1 MAYKKGKIAK
11 NQHRKNSVAG
21 HSYPEISGAAIH
33 GVSNLVIGETD
44 ACHRA
49 RMRRLACKP
58 GEKSGLTSRVKTK
71 WSWDSTTMTSLL
83 EKKRIPEGGLAR
95 NHGQAEVAQ
104 NGCHRLPVRCRLS
117 AIISRSILKEIE
129 HMAKATP
136 SRTKRSKPEVE
147 KEFNKIVDEVSEQKE
162 SANTKIEEL
171 SRLRDTEIRQA
182 VEDISVEGVV
192 QKLSGL
198 SLEISKALADLS
210 GKLVAEVEK
219 LTSIREAVALESKEL
234 ERLHKIDIAAT
245 AIDQLVQDYQ
255 SQKQQFEAE
264 VSAQRETW
272 AAEELERAREQKEYE
287 DNLKRQRQREVED
300 YEYKKSLERK
310 KAQDKY
316 DEDQRLLEKKNKEK
330 QEELQKSWMQRE
342 LALKEKEEEW
352 ARLQKEVADF
362 PGRLKKETDL
372 AVGNAV
378 KSAEQR
384 FEQQVVLL
392 RKDSESEKRLGE
404 LQIKSLQDTAARQS
418 AEIEKL
424 QALLEEAKRQ
434 VQDIAVKAIEGASGA
449 QALSQINK
457 IAMEQAKTRA
467 PQS

>member
-1 MAYKKGKIAK
+1 MG
-11 NQHRKNSVAG
+11 
-21 HSYPEISGAAIH
+21 
-33 GVSNLVIGETD
+33 
-44 ACHRA
+44 
-49 RMRRLACKP
+49 
-58 GEKSGLTSRVKTK
+58 
-71 WSWDSTTMTSLL
+71 
-83 EKKRIPEGGLAR
+83 
-95 NHGQAEVAQ
+95 
-104 NGCHRLPVRCRLS
+104 CRLS
-117 AIISRSILKEIE
+117 AIITRSILQEIE
-129 HMAKATP
+129 YMAKATP

-147 KEFNKIVDEVSEQKE
+147 KEFNKIVDELSEQKE
-162 SANTKIEEL
+162 SANPKIEEL
-171 SRLRDTEIRQA
+171 SRLRDSEIRQA
-182 VEDISVEGVV
+182 VEGISVEGVV

-219 LTSIREAVALESKEL
+219 LTSIREAVALEAKEL

-255 SQKQQFEAE
+255 SQKQQLEGE
-264 VSAQRETW
+264 ISAQREAW
-272 AAEELERAREQKEYE
+272 AAEELERAREQKEYD

-330 QEELQKSWMQRE
+330 QEELQKSWTQRE
-342 LALKEKEEEW
+342 SALKEKEEEW

-362 PGRLKKETDL
+362 PGRLKKEIDL
-372 AVGNAV
+372 AVGNAL

-384 FEQQVVLL
+384 FEQQMVLL

-404 LQIKSLQDTAARQS
+404 LQIKALQDSVARQS

-449 QALSQINK
+449 QALTQINK

>member
-1 MAYKKGKIAK
+1 
-11 NQHRKNSVAG
+11 
-21 HSYPEISGAAIH
+21 
-33 GVSNLVIGETD
+33 
-44 ACHRA
+44 
-49 RMRRLACKP
+49 
-58 GEKSGLTSRVKTK
+58 
-71 WSWDSTTMTSLL
+71 
-83 EKKRIPEGGLAR
+83 
-95 NHGQAEVAQ
+95 
-104 NGCHRLPVRCRLS
+104 
-117 AIISRSILKEIE
+117 
-129 HMAKATP
+129 MAKATP

-147 KEFNKIVDEVSEQKE
+147 KEFHKIVDEISEQEE
-162 SANTKIEEL
+162 SANAKIEEL
-171 SRLRDTEIRQA
+171 ARLRDAEIRQA
-182 VEDISVEGVV
+182 VEGISVEGVV

-219 LTSIREAVALESKEL
+219 LTSIREAVALEAKEL

-245 AIDQLVQDYQ
+245 AIDQLIQDYQ
-255 SQKQQFEAE
+255 SQKQQLE
-264 VSAQRETW
+264 VEISAQRETW
-272 AAEELERAREQKEYE
+272 TAEELERARELKEYE

-300 YEYKKSLERK
+300 YEYRKSLERK

-330 QEELQKSWMQRE
+330 QEELQKSWTQRE
-342 LALKEKEEEW
+342 SALKEKEEEW

-362 PGRLKKETDL
+362 PGRLKKETDF

-384 FEQQVVLL
+384 FEQQMILL
-392 RKDSESEKRLGE
+392 RKDSESEKRLAE
-404 LQIKSLQDTAARQS
+404 LQIKALQETALRQS

-449 QALSQINK
+449 QALSHINK